1 MAVKKSFVSA
11 LPLQLA
17 AAVLPPAGGVAV
29 AANEG
34 EDAAA
39 EGDGLNT
46 VAAALGLE
54 TVPAG
59 LAAAG
64 GTVGLASVEPG
75 VAGEPHEAAASPR
88 MRRRIAG
95 RGRSRIPARARIT
108 GGD

>member
-1 MAVKKSFVSA
+1 VSA

-17 AAVLPPAGGVAV
+17 AAELPPAGGVAV

-39 EGDGLNT
+39 DGDGLNT
-46 VAAALGLE
+46 VATTLGLASV
-54 TVPAG
+54 TAG
-59 LAAAG
+59 LAVADG
-64 GTVGLASVEPG
+64 SVGLASVEPG
-75 VAGEPHEAAASPR
+75 VAGAPHEAAASPI

-95 RGRSRIPARARIT
+95 RRMSRIPARARVT